1 MYAVDVRYG
10 KDTSVPVRSDLARLA
25 LLPSAQAPAVMFMG
39 VMSGGR
45 QAVFALGTG
54 VTHRGP
60 GLCRPDHQQC
70 SALLLAAGQTEQL
83 TVPTASGGHRSV
95 ILRVVR
101 IRSTVT
107 HSQSTALAAY
117 NRHSAAGQ
125 CDLELA
131 DPVLYSSAHGTLS
144 AAAAAAQCRSQS
156 SAVAFPH
163 PVTGP

>member
-10 KDTSVPVRSDLARLA
+10 QDTSAPIRGDLARLA

-39 VMSGGR
+39 VMTGGR

-54 VTHRGP
+54 VTHTGP
-60 GLCRPDHQQC
+60 GLCRPDHPQC
-70 SALLLAAGQTEQL
+70 AAILLAAGQTEQL
-83 TVPTASGGHRSV
+83 TVPTAAGGHRRV

-107 HSQSTALAAY
+107 RSRSTALAAY
-117 NRHSAAGQ
+117 DRHSAAGQ

-144 AAAAAAQCRSQS
+144 AAAAQCRQQS

-163 PVTGP
+163 PVLGP